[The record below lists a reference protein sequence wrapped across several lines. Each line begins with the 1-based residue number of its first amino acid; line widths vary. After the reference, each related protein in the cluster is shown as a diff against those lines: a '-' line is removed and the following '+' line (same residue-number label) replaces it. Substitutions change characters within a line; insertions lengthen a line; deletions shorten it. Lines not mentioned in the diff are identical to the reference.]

1 MEAST
6 REKGRKE
13 KMNVTLIIP
22 TWNLSNRGTD
32 RIKWLLE
39 SLKGQGA
46 DVNVADG
53 SPSNSEQAIIQDI
66 TCYFGYADYQ
76 WQPNGEFNK
85 PILVNWGGWQGVWR
99 ETEYLCFT
107 DADYL
112 FSPGLIEAALKI
124 ASPERFIY
132 KGVELLS
139 RNAVINETTIRE
151 WKFPRVSPNSWP
163 PEIACGAFMFHHR
176 SFFEKSGGMDERMS
190 GMCGMDEDYFKRAK
204 LAGLELVHL
213 DEGQIL
219 HQWHPTLKR
228 VETPE
233 MRRNWK
239 LRDQAKNVNWK
250 ENI

>member
-1 MEAST
+1 
-6 REKGRKE
+6 
-13 KMNVTLIIP
+13 MNVTLIIP
-22 TWNLSNRGTD
+22 AWNLSNRGTD
-32 RIKWLLE
+32 RLRWLLE
-39 SLKGQGA
+39 SLNGQ
-46 DVNVADG
+46 NVFVTIGDG
-53 SPSNSEQAIIQDI
+53 SPDEREQINIQNI
-66 TCYFGYADYQ
+66 CAGYGFSDYRRE
-76 WQPNGEFNK
+76 PMAVFNK
-85 PILVNWGGWQGVWR
+85 PILMNLAARSSVQDYLND
-99 ETEYLCFT
+99 TEWDYICFT

-112 FSPGLIEAALKI
+112 FSPGLIESALKI

-132 KGVELLS
+132 KGIELLP

-176 SFFEKSGGMDERMS
+176 SFFEKSGGMEERMS

-204 LAGLELVHL
+204 LAGLEMVHL
-213 DEGQIL
+213 NEGQIL
-219 HQWHPTLKR
+219 HQWHSSVKR